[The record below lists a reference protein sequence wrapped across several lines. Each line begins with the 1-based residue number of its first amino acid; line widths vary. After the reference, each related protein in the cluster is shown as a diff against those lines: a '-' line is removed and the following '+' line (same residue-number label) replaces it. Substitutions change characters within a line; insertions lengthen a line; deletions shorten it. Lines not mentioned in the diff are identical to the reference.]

1 MLLRRVAK
9 AAHYKLCGVRRREL
23 TDEQAD
29 RQIESWGPRVLEK
42 RLRLAVENRRMWE
55 EAQIR

>member
-1 MLLRRVAK
+1 VTEFILETSRSSGFVDGLSFKDHMLLRRVAK

-29 RQIESWGPRVLEK
+29 RQIES
-42 RLRLAVENRRMWE
+42 
-55 EAQIR
+55 